1 MAQLDIQQIPSSVVP
16 TCSSFKGGA
25 DTAPPPP
32 AQAVP
37 IVHRQVWI
45 LKMFFLTTEKKT
57 NIVSGRVNGKITMF
71 SIDLEIVVVFFHC
84 HFCFLGCSTVSWD
97 AFFRYEGVCVF
108 IIVCVCAFE
117 LFGSTFSE
125 TNSPNL
131 KMNGWNFCP
140 FLLGWISGL
149 CYPYC
154 MRFLSTTI
162 P

>member
-45 LKMFFLTTEKKT
+45 LKMFFFNHRKKT

-71 SIDLEIVVVFFHC
+71 SIDLEIVVVFSIVIFV
-84 HFCFLGCSTVSWD
+84 FWGVVLYLEMLFSGMK
-97 AFFRYEGVCVF
+97 VCVF